1 MSSYNTE
8 IVPTHDNELQ
18 GRGQS
23 TSYSPNPQKPRTSP
37 TSTGEEL
44 TATQWGITPGTCTRE
59 IKPFSRTTIVL

>member
-1 MSSYNTE
+1 MMSSHNTT

-23 TSYSPNPQKPRTSP
+23 PSYSSNPQKPRTSP

-44 TATQWGITPGTCTRE
+44 TATQWDTTPGIRE
-59 IKPFSRTTIVL
+59 LNRFLERL